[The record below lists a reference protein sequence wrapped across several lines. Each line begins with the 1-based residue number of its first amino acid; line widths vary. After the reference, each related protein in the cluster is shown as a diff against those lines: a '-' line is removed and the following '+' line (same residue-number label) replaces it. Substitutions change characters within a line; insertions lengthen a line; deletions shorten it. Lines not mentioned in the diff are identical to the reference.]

1 MQKQV
6 DTYVRPPH
14 KTKRARREPRTPLPA
29 TQPTPPPQ
37 DGGSLPVSATG
48 APAPQ
53 PQRALQV
60 HSRGAPPAPELFQ
73 AGETESGSEMPGAGR
88 GWKGQMRKALAPQ
101 APGRSQ
107 RSRGEPPACPGL
119 RGEGAGGAGSVGRR
133 PGGPGEAGLQ
143 FFTEEADGGLA
154 SGRGRGGGSCQ
165 A

>member
-73 AGETESGSEMPGAGR
+73 AGETESGGEMPGAGR
-88 GWKGQMRKALAPQ
+88 GGKVRCGKPSRPRLRAEVREAGESPQ
-101 APGRSQ
+101 PAQDSAGR
-107 RSRGEPPACPGL
+107 GPEGL
-119 RGEGAGGAGSVGRR
+119 GAWG
-133 PGGPGEAGLQ
+133 GGPGRPACSSSRKRQMG
-143 FFTEEADGGLA
+143 A
-154 SGRGRGGGSCQ
+154 
-165 A
+165 